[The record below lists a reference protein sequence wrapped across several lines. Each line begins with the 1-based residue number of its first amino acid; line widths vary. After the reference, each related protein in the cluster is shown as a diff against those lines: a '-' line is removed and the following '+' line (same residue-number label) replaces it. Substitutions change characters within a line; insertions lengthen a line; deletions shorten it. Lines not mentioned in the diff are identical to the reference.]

1 MAFGGALEQT
11 STYQASPRDLVDFE
25 VTDIE
30 LGNNSRQARDW
41 TNPDGSMVE
50 YVMRDELI
58 QINVTFTQVG
68 TSGQPASAVGTLQ
81 IWHPVGVKVA
91 QWSANMTLS
100 GFQSF
105 RAEFYWT
112 PNAAQSY
119 LDENGY
125 LQGGIILR
133 GLVDGGLGDGNTD
146 NNQLDRLMP
155 VAIWNDPMENGIC
168 GDVDEDGQSDCSQ
181 QLSYNNPLWA
191 TAGYDTDG
199 TLSDYPDYY
208 GHWRMDNVS
217 SAVGENHWRVSRPGS
232 DYASNRMDR
241 LWWGWLTPAD
251 NCEDPG
257 HGLGSGVFDQEVSI
271 IHGNLFCRIQV
282 RGFDY
287 LSLQLVTNAWGE
299 MGQGDWIRIEADAG
313 NEEFFNYT
321 AMPLSSTVGNWTQL
335 VWNMSAVHANSQY
348 SLAFRFDSDSSFATQ
363 GIHLD
368 GFIMFGIER
377 VPEYTLDVECDD
389 PLPNAY
395 IVIPADPRPP
405 SLECKVKNNGYID
418 ITLRTYTEVSNRSW
432 MWDFPLRIDSNNP
445 SDHDNNVVTKVIKPL
460 QTMDLWVNL
469 SIPDGVT
476 VQEVDWL
483 VHLGDGLL
491 NTTKWSL
498 TLPVDVTASYSSYLT
513 QKTLE
518 NPALTLLPGETGDVV
533 MTLKNTGNQIA
544 TWNLG
549 GSYADNRWSAS
560 NLVWVNDT
568 GAEVTSLEMTLIEE
582 VELIARITSP
592 DEIEPGTYAITLI
605 ASGRAPANFQTE
617 WTVYVEIPVAHD
629 LKLLPEI
636 THLKAPADG
645 TLRLI
650 EIQLINDG
658 NYEEAFDLSVSSTDW
673 RLGLEMN
680 AEQTL
685 GIDPFG
691 GDTSVFLK
699 LPMNYGI
706 ENETYQI
713 WITATS
719 QINPDYQK
727 NLPLLL
733 TVHETYLI
741 EVPDL
746 DLTEEVYRAG
756 DDPRTMRWEVWN
768 NGNMPDRFEISF
780 EQSHSDISV
789 FAKDLSNGK
798 TPWIEPGSSHNLTVT
813 YSFNQGADGDRT
825 VTLIAISQQA
835 ATIGQSVTSQGE
847 ADFNVGKVGWLSL
860 TPPLGGQK
868 ITIDERGE
876 VKLVFTVTNLHPTSE
891 QLMRAD
897 IDRNTEP
904 ELFFN
909 VVDVRVESEDRDFV
923 LPPNAT
929 KEVTVTLDI
938 DKENLDNLANNTM
951 NFNVI
956 LTIDSD
962 IDKVSISSPIE
973 LVKTIQVE
981 EGPDVGF
988 MAEVAANI
996 VFIIAG
1002 IVAMGVVLVIT
1013 LRVVKEARAPL
1024 EEYSSID
1031 DFSPSFV
1038 DFGGDGLVPPAPD
1051 LPAADEVA
1059 NSMYGGSADIFENP
1073 AAEMPPPPLPEED
1086 VSTSDDDNSSEDSS
1100 NDSIDDESML
1110 DSDFSPDVP
1119 PVPEAGLP
1127 EGWTMEQWAYYG
1139 AKWLEQNKEE

>member
-1 MAFGGALEQT
+1 MAFGGGLEQT

-91 QWSANMTLS
+91 QWSTNMTLS

-168 GDVDEDGQSDCSQ
+168 GDVDEDGQSDCTQ

-299 MGQGDWIRIEADAG
+299 MGQGDWIRIEADSG

-335 VWNMSAVHANSQY
+335 VWNMSDVHANSQY

-568 GAEVTSLEMTLIEE
+568 GAEVTSLEMTLNEE

-658 NYEEAFDLSVSSTDW
+658 NYEEAFDLSVSADW

-699 LPMNYGI
+699 FPMNYGI

-713 WITATS
+713 WVTATS

-727 NLPLLL
+727 SLPLLL
-733 TVHETYLI
+733 TVHETYVV

-780 EQSHSDISV
+780 EQSHSDITV

-938 DKENLDNLANNTM
+938 DQENLDNLANNTM

-1024 EEYSSID
+1024 EVYSSID
-1031 DFSPSFV
+1031 DFSPSFG
-1038 DFGGDGLVPPAPD
+1038 DFGGDGSVPPAPD

-1086 VSTSDDDNSSEDSS
+1086 VSTSDVDNSSEDGS

-1110 DSDFSPDVP
+1110 DSDVSPDVP
-1119 PVPEAGLP
+1119 PVPEEGLP

>member
-518 NPALTLLPGETGDVV
+518 NPALTLLP
-533 MTLKNTGNQIA
+533 
-544 TWNLG
+544 WR
-549 GSYADNRWSAS
+549 NR
-560 NLVWVNDT
+560 
-568 GAEVTSLEMTLIEE
+568 
-582 VELIARITSP
+582 
-592 DEIEPGTYAITLI
+592 
-605 ASGRAPANFQTE
+605 GR
-617 WTVYVEIPVAHD
+617 
-629 LKLLPEI
+629 
-636 THLKAPADG
+636 
-645 TLRLI
+645 
-650 EIQLINDG
+650 
-658 NYEEAFDLSVSSTDW
+658 
-673 RLGLEMN
+673 
-680 AEQTL
+680 
-685 GIDPFG
+685 
-691 GDTSVFLK
+691 
-699 LPMNYGI
+699 
-706 ENETYQI
+706 
-713 WITATS
+713 
-719 QINPDYQK
+719 
-727 NLPLLL
+727 
-733 TVHETYLI
+733 
-741 EVPDL
+741 
-746 DLTEEVYRAG
+746 
-756 DDPRTMRWEVWN
+756 
-768 NGNMPDRFEISF
+768 
-780 EQSHSDISV
+780 
-789 FAKDLSNGK
+789 
-798 TPWIEPGSSHNLTVT
+798 
-813 YSFNQGADGDRT
+813 
-825 VTLIAISQQA
+825 
-835 ATIGQSVTSQGE
+835 
-847 ADFNVGKVGWLSL
+847 
-860 TPPLGGQK
+860 
-868 ITIDERGE
+868 
-876 VKLVFTVTNLHPTSE
+876 
-891 QLMRAD
+891 
-897 IDRNTEP
+897 
-904 ELFFN
+904 
-909 VVDVRVESEDRDFV
+909 
-923 LPPNAT
+923 
-929 KEVTVTLDI
+929 
-938 DKENLDNLANNTM
+938 
-951 NFNVI
+951 
-956 LTIDSD
+956 
-962 IDKVSISSPIE
+962 
-973 LVKTIQVE
+973 
-981 EGPDVGF
+981 
-988 MAEVAANI
+988 
-996 VFIIAG
+996 
-1002 IVAMGVVLVIT
+1002 
-1013 LRVVKEARAPL
+1013 
-1024 EEYSSID
+1024 
-1031 DFSPSFV
+1031 
-1038 DFGGDGLVPPAPD
+1038 
-1051 LPAADEVA
+1051 
-1059 NSMYGGSADIFENP
+1059 
-1073 AAEMPPPPLPEED
+1073 
-1086 VSTSDDDNSSEDSS
+1086 S
-1100 NDSIDDESML
+1100 ND
-1110 DSDFSPDVP
+1110 
-1119 PVPEAGLP
+1119 
-1127 EGWTMEQWAYYG
+1127 
-1139 AKWLEQNKEE
+1139 AKKYR